1 VSSRP
6 IDRTVVVDGRRTDVR
21 VTGSGGPPVV
31 MVSSSGGR
39 HEQWDQ
45 VRDRLDPI
53 VMCMTYARPGLDG
66 SDPLAENPSGGV
78 HRLADAAHHL
88 RTVLRAADLE
98 PPYVLVGCSVGGW
111 INDRYATLWP
121 GEVAGMVQVDA
132 TYLAPI
138 PRTADPGAIDE
149 AGGRGF
155 VWRFADGFAELHANP
170 PMPRPTRAAVLSR
183 AFGTIPPEIV
193 RKHWKPL
200 TPEEADLGWRECQ
213 RAWAR
218 RLDAIHIA
226 ADTGGHHIQIDQPE
240 LVAHV
245 IYAVVQAVR
254 EDRDLQLKDEAVQ
267 HVRGRILRG

>member
-1 VSSRP
+1 
-6 IDRTVVVDGRRTDVR
+6 
-21 VTGSGGPPVV
+21 

-39 HEQWDQ
+39 HEQWNQ
-45 VRDRLDPI
+45 VRDRLDRI
-53 VMCMTYARPGLDG
+53 VTCMTYARPGLDG
-66 SDPLAENPSGGV
+66 SDPLVEDPNGGV
-78 HRLADAAHHL
+78 HGLADAAHHL
-88 RTVLRAADLE
+88 RAVLRAADLE
-98 PPYVLVGCSVGGW
+98 PPYILVGCSVGGW
-111 INDRYATLWP
+111 INDRYATLWS
-121 GEVAGMVQVDA
+121 GDVAGMVQVDA

-170 PMPRPTRAAVLSR
+170 PTPRPHRAVVLSR
-183 AFGTIPPEIV
+183 AFGTIPPEVV

-200 TPEEADLGWRECQ
+200 TPEEVDLGWRECQ

-240 LVAHV
+240 LVARIV
-245 IYAVVQAVR
+245 
-254 EDRDLQLKDEAVQ
+254 EAVLRAARERSAVYIEKSSLRQ
-267 HVRGRILRG
+267 AGGRRLQSPS